1 MYKKSLN
8 IKGIIFD
15 IDGVL
20 EFQGKIYD
28 GAIETINSLRDKG
41 IVLRFLTNS
50 TLKSRNSCA
59 DKLKKRGFRIFEEE
73 IITASYATALYLK
86 KLNPKSCWV
95 MLEREGLNEFRDF
108 AQDMEKPEY
117 IVVGDNRSNFDFNHL
132 NKALRLLLKGAKLIA
147 MTPGLVDA
155 SMGQLELDV
164 GSWAQML
171 ERASG
176 VKAVYVGKPNPYVF
190 ELALKSMNLDRSE
203 VVMVGDQ
210 ISTDIKG
217 ANNVGMRSILL
228 KTGEFDER
236 DLNSNIKPDFIF
248 DSIRDILKFLIPK
261 II

>member
-20 EFQGKIYD
+20 EFQGKICD
-28 GAIETINSLRDKG
+28 GAIETINSLRNKG

-50 TLKSRNSCA
+50 TLKSRKSCA

-108 AQDMEKPEY
+108 TQNMEKPEY

-132 NKALRLLLKGAKLIA
+132 NKALRLLLKGVKLIA

-155 SMGQLELDV
+155 SMGEIELDV

>member
-1 MYKKSLN
+1 MHKKNLS

-50 TLKSRNSCA
+50 TLKSRKSCA
-59 DKLKKRGFRIFEEE
+59 DKLKKRGFWIFEEE
-73 IITASYATALYLK
+73 VITASYATALYLK
-86 KLNPKSCWV
+86 ILNPKSCWV

-108 AQDMEKPEY
+108 TQDMENPEY

-147 MTPGLVDA
+147 MSSGLVDA
-155 SMGQLELDV
+155 SMGEIELDV

-171 ERASG
+171 ERASEVKG
-176 VKAVYVGKPNPYVF
+176 VYIGKPNPYVF
-190 ELALKSMNLDRSE
+190 ELALKSMNLDKNE

-217 ANNVGMRSILL
+217 AKNIGIRSILL

-236 DLNSNIKPDFIF
+236 DLNSDIKPDFIF
-248 DSIRDILKFLIPK
+248 DSIRDIPK
-261 II
+261 IL

>member
-1 MYKKSLN
+1 MNKKNLS

-15 IDGVL
+15 IYGVL

-50 TLKSRNSCA
+50 TLKSRKSCA

-108 AQDMEKPEY
+108 THDMENPEY

-147 MTPGLVDA
+147 MSSGLVDA
-155 SMGQLELDV
+155 SMGEIELDV
-164 GSWAQML
+164 GSWAHML

-176 VKAVYVGKPNPYVF
+176 VKGVYIGKPNPYVF
-190 ELALKSMNLDRSE
+190 ELALKSMNLDKNE
-203 VVMVGDQ
+203 VVMVGDR

-217 ANNVGMRSILL
+217 AKNIGIKSILL

-236 DLNSNIKPDFIF
+236 DLNSDIKPDFIF
-248 DSIRDILKFLIPK
+248 DSIRDIPK
-261 II
+261 IL

>member
-1 MYKKSLN
+1 MDKKNLS

-50 TLKSRNSCA
+50 TLKSRKSCA

-86 KLNPKSCWV
+86 KLNPKSYWV

-108 AQDMEKPEY
+108 THDMENPEY

-147 MTPGLVDA
+147 MSSGLVDA
-155 SMGQLELDV
+155 SMGEIELDV
-164 GSWAQML
+164 GSWAHML

-176 VKAVYVGKPNPYVF
+176 VKGVYIGKPNPYVF
-190 ELALKSMNLDRSE
+190 ELALKSMNLDKNE

-217 ANNVGMRSILL
+217 AKNIGIKSILL

-236 DLNSNIKPDFIF
+236 DLNSDIKPDFIF
-248 DSIRDILKFLIPK
+248 DSIRDIPK
-261 II
+261 IL

>member
-1 MYKKSLN
+1 MDKKNLN

-20 EFQGKIYD
+20 EFQEKIYD
-28 GAIETINSLRDKG
+28 GAIETIDSLRDKG

-50 TLKSRNSCA
+50 TLKSRRSCA
-59 DKLKKRGFRIFEEE
+59 EKLKKRGFHILEEE
-73 IITASYATALYLK
+73 VITASYATALYLK
-86 KLNPKSCWV
+86 KLNPKSCWI
-95 MLEREGLNEFRDF
+95 MLEREGLNEFRNF
-108 AQDMEKPEY
+108 TQDMENPEY

-147 MTPGLVDA
+147 MSSSLIDA
-155 SMGQLELDV
+155 SMGNIELDV

-176 VKAVYVGKPNPYVF
+176 VKGVYIGKPNPYVF
-190 ELALKSMNLDRSE
+190 ELALKSMNLDKNE

-217 ANNVGMRSILL
+217 AKNIGIKSILL
-228 KTGEFDER
+228 RTGEFDER

-248 DSIRDILKFLIPK
+248 DSIRDIPK
-261 II
+261 IL

>member
-50 TLKSRNSCA
+50 TLKSRKSCA

-108 AQDMEKPEY
+108 TQNMEKPEY
-117 IVVGDNRSNFDFNHL
+117 VVVGDNRSNFDFNHL
-132 NKALRLLLKGAKLIA
+132 NKALRLLLKGVKLIA